1 MNSYVSK
8 PQDVVREWYIIDA
21 EGKTLGRISTEIAN
35 LLRGKRKVT
44 FTPHVDGGDFVI
56 VINAEKVAVTG
67 KKAEQK
73 LYRHH
78 TGYVGNLREIPYK
91 DMLEKKPEEIII
103 HAVEGMLPK
112 NRLRPAMIN
121 RLKVYAG
128 TEHNHQAQQPKQFE
142 V

>member
-67 KKAEQK
+67 KKTEQK